1 MLGKSERPLTLPWA
15 LLWAVAAGAMS
26 FALQRAFAHF
36 APNTRTNFVTQS
48 ALVAI
53 VLLLTTYA
61 VLLVHASEHPPRRAL
76 GIRPSAPSL
85 VALGVGIGGLLPFA
99 VGSVNALC
107 EAKFPASEEAKV
119 VSQLLA
125 STTSSS
131 RAIGLVVA
139 TSIVLPLVNELC
151 FRGAIFG
158 AMRRSGSLALA
169 TVGAAITPAL
179 ASFDWRQW
187 PAALLVG
194 ALASHVRA
202 ASGSLLPAL
211 ALHVGFG
218 TVTTVSTIT
227 GAKFGTSAGATLVGW
242 LGVAAL
248 GYAVQTVSRDN
259 EDAEEARAEDAS

>member
-1 MLGKSERPLTLPWA
+1 MQGKAERPLTLPWA
-15 LLWAVAAGAMS
+15 LLWAVTAGGALFS
-26 FALQRAFAHF
+26 LRRGFARFV
-36 APNTRTNFVTQS
+36 PNTRTDFVTQS
-48 ALVAI
+48 ALFAI

-61 VLLVHASEHPPRRAL
+61 ILLVHASEHPPRRAL

-99 VGSVNALC
+99 VGSVTALI
-107 EAKFPASEEAKV
+107 EAKFPASEQAKV

-125 STTSSS
+125 STTTSA

-158 AMRRSGSLALA
+158 ALRRSGSLALA
-169 TVGAAITPAL
+169 TLGAAITPVL
-179 ASFDWRQW
+179 ATFEWRQW

-202 ASGSLLPAL
+202 ASGSLLPSL

-218 TVTTVSTIT
+218 TVTTIGAIT
-227 GAKFGTSAGATLVGW
+227 GASFGSGTGVTLVGW
-242 LGVAAL
+242 LGVGAL
-248 GYAVQTVSRDN
+248 GYAVQTVSRAS

>member
-1 MLGKSERPLTLPWA
+1 MGGKSERPLTLPWA
-15 LLWAVAAGAMS
+15 LFWAVSAGAAS

-48 ALVAI
+48 ALVSI

-61 VLLVHASEHPPRRAL
+61 ILLLHASEHPPRRAL

-99 VGSVNALC
+99 VGSLNALI
-107 EAKFPASEEAKV
+107 EAKFPPSEQAQV
-119 VSQLLA
+119 VSQLLL
-125 STTSSS
+125 STTSST

-169 TVGAAITPAL
+169 TLGAAISPAL
-179 ASFDWRQW
+179 ARFDWHEW

-194 ALASHVRA
+194 AFASHVRA

-218 TVTTVSTIT
+218 TVTTVSVIS
-227 GAKFGTSAGATLVGW
+227 GTKLGGSASALVGW

-248 GYAVQTVSRDN
+248 GYAVQTVSRSN

>member
-1 MLGKSERPLTLPWA
+1 MGAEKDRPLTLWWA
-15 LLWAVAAGAMS
+15 ALWAVSAGGVLFLLRRG
-26 FALQRAFAHF
+26 FARFV
-36 APNTRTNFVTQS
+36 PNTRTDLVTQS

-61 VLLVHASEHPPRRAL
+61 ILLVHASEHAPRRAL
-76 GIRPSAPSL
+76 GMRPSAPSL

-99 VGSVNALC
+99 TGSLDALI

-119 VSQLLA
+119 VSQLLF
-125 STTSSS
+125 STTSSA

-139 TSIVLPLVNELC
+139 TSIVLPLVSELC

-158 AMRRSGSLALA
+158 AMRRSGPLALA
-169 TVGAAITPAL
+169 TGCAAVTPVLADFEWRRWPAL
-179 ASFDWRQW
+179 F
-187 PAALLVG
+187 LVG
-194 ALASHVRA
+194 IFASHVRA

-218 TVTTVSTIT
+218 TVITIGAIT
-227 GAKFGTSAGATLVGW
+227 GARFGSGTGVTVVGW
-242 LGVAAL
+242 LGVVAL
-248 GYAVQTVSRDN
+248 AYAVQTVSRDN